1 MISIRTLSHIFVF
14 LILVFP
20 KYSVARSYNKALL
33 TEAYRDLLLPHH
45 NLSNSPATPTADVEE
60 CKQVLQCVLEMTRQA
75 NSYIV
80 EDMKVCIHWFKYSSI
95 LSDY

>member
-1 MISIRTLSHIFVF
+1 M
-14 LILVFP
+14 FP

-60 CKQVLQCVLEMTRQA
+60 CQQVLRCVLEMTRQA

-80 EDMKVCIHWFKYSSI
+80 EDMKVCIYLVQVFI
-95 LSDY
+95 LSFQLFIHICDNISITALFIF